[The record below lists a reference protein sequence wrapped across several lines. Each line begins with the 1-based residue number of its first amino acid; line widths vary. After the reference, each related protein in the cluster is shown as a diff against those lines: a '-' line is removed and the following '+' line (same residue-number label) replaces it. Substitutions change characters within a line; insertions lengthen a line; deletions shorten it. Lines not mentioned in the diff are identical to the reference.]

1 MANSQLLCLHTTL
14 RKQILITFF
23 AIAFVAFVQ
32 SDNSASSEDSDVQ
45 KKAKEALDKT
55 VTGAKAVGG
64 AIAES
69 TATHYNATKEYFN
82 NRTVGDVAGDVADG
96 AKKVGTAVADKAKA
110 GYDATKD
117 YFSNKT
123 AGDVAD
129 DVKDGAKTVGTKIA
143 DGAKGTWET
152 VKGWFS

>member
-1 MANSQLLCLHTTL
+1 MIAL
-14 RKQILITFF
+14 F
-23 AIAFVAFVQ
+23 AVAFVAFVQ
-32 SDNSASSEDSDVQ
+32 ADNSASSEDSVT
-45 KKAKEALDKT
+45 KSKAKEALDST
-55 VTGAKAVGG
+55 VSGAKAVGG

-110 GYDATKD
+110 GYDATKN

-129 DVKDGAKTVGTKIA
+129 DVKDGAKAVGTKVA
-143 DGAKGTWET
+143 DGATSTWEK